1 MQALGVIMESTIR
14 RATLEQHKRLTQ
26 ITYAAKK
33 HWGYPERWMEIW
45 KDALTITP
53 DFITDN
59 EVYAAM
65 VESEVAGFYALIA
78 AEGKMLLEH
87 MWVDPAYIG
96 TGIGK
101 QLFNH
106 AMEVATSLNASV
118 IEIESDPNAE
128 GFYKR
133 MGARRIGEIE
143 SEIEGMPRI
152 LPLLIVDLPN
162 KRA

>member
-1 MQALGVIMESTIR
+1 MIMESTIQ
-14 RATLEQHKRLTQ
+14 RATPEQHKRLTQ
-26 ITYAAKK
+26 ITHAAKK

-53 DFITDN
+53 EFITDN
-59 EVYAAM
+59 EVYVAM

-78 AEGKMLLEH
+78 AEGKLLLEH
-87 MWVDPAYIG
+87 MWVDPDYMGAG
-96 TGIGK
+96 LGK

-106 AMEVATSLNASV
+106 ALEVAASLNAVS

-133 MGARRIGEIE
+133 MGARRIGEIA
-143 SEIEGMPRI
+143 SEIEGMPRL
-152 LPLLIVDLPN
+152 LPLLVVDLPN
-162 KRA
+162 KHS